1 MFALKLYLS
10 FFFLHK
16 PGSDKSLCIFFN
28 NLSFC
33 LFTLKISVFLRCLF
47 LSLYVVSF
55 CLFML
60 PISVFLRCLCLSLYV
75 VSVCLLTFFLAPFPF
90 SIYYLSL
97 YVLTFARPEF
107 PWKTTSIVTRK
118 TFNRSLR
125 LERRNFHRKQN
136 DFF

>member
-10 FFFLHK
+10 FFFLRK
-16 PGSDKSLCIFFN
+16 TGSDKSILEQFVF
-28 NLSFC
+28 LSFNIVSLC
-33 LFTLKISVFLRCLF
+33 LLTLSLSAFLHCLF
-47 LSLYVVSF
+47 LSLYVVS
-55 CLFML
+55 
-60 PISVFLRCLCLSLYV
+60 
-75 VSVCLLTFFLAPFPF
+75 VCLPTFFLAPFPF

-136 DFF
+136 DFFSETKQSTFVSRKVFV

>member
-10 FFFLHK
+10 FFFLRK
-16 PGSDKSLCIFFN
+16 PGSDMYLCLFFN

-33 LFTLKISVFLRCLF
+33 LLTLSLSVFLRCLF

-55 CLFML
+55 CLFTL

-90 SIYYLSL
+90 SYFYLSL
-97 YVLTFARPEF
+97 FVLTFARPEF